1 MCVEQTTRSA
11 ESPAYPKRRPAITR
25 TKDCRTAGWV
35 KGGLVRSRRTS
46 TAFAVLCASV
56 LLSASSCLDDIGRG
70 GSVLAKSQGDEAVGI
85 GVQRADDIL
94 VRVPETVGPTLCTRL
109 RSSATE
115 LSDDPEVQDA
125 LEGLA
130 WETTCA
136 LAFDEVPATVE
147 EIAILLVERAVD
159 FGISF
164 LEEGEQEMADLVLD
178 AFEEQENEAEDACNE
193 VRQ

>member
-1 MCVEQTTRSA
+1 M
-11 ESPAYPKRRPAITR
+11 
-25 TKDCRTAGWV
+25 
-35 KGGLVRSRRTS
+35 RSRRTS
-46 TAFAVLCASV
+46 TALAVLCASV
-56 LLSASSCLDDIGRG
+56 LLSASSCLDDIGRS
-70 GSVLAKSQGDEAVGI
+70 GSALVRSQGDEAVEV

-94 VRVPETVGPTLCTRL
+94 VRVPETVGPTLRTRL

-115 LSDDPEVQDA
+115 LSEDPEVQDA

-136 LAFDEVPATVE
+136 LVFDEVPATVE
-147 EIAILLVERAVD
+147 EVAIFLVERAVN

-178 AFEEQENEAEDACNE
+178 AFAEEENEAQDACSE
-193 VRQ
+193 IRQ